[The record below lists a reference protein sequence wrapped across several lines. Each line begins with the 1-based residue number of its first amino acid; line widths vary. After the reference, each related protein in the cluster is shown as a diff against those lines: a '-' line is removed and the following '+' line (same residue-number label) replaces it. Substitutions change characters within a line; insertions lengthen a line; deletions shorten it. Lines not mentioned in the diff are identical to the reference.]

1 MPSHSIIRWVLI
13 PGLSLGVLVLSAALS
28 FWLTR
33 PVLPAPSQ
41 QAPQPPTL
49 ASEVR
54 PPEPRPRPVDPSLP
68 DLEPPAI
75 VPPPPFPAPRSQ
87 LPVAPAPPG
96 TRRVVEAEPLIE
108 ATTGRIAPEDVRVAI
123 RAVTPLVQQC
133 FEDAAQRN
141 RGPQTVRLRFTV
153 EPRGEGAPGGA
164 DGQLSAGTLL
174 ESTIPDPMVQACVLD
189 SLLDA
194 RFPAPAGG
202 GKATVVYPFQFR
214 ALGEAG
220 R

>member
-1 MPSHSIIRWVLI
+1 PRPGAPSHS
-13 PGLSLGVLVLSAALS
+13 P
-28 FWLTR
+28 
-33 PVLPAPSQ
+33 PS
-41 QAPQPPTL
+41 
-49 ASEVR
+49 
-54 PPEPRPRPVDPSLP
+54 
-68 DLEPPAI
+68 
-75 VPPPPFPAPRSQ
+75 PPPDSA
-87 LPVAPAPPG
+87 
-96 TRRVVEAEPLIE
+96 RRVVEVEPVIE
-108 ATTGRIAPEDVRVAI
+108 STTGRIAPEDVRVAI

-153 EPRGEGAPGGA
+153 EPGEDGGA
-164 DGQLSAGTLL
+164 MKAGELL

-194 RFPAPAGG
+194 RFPAPPGG

-214 ALGEAG
+214 VPGEAG

>member
-1 MPSHSIIRWVLI
+1 MPSRTTIRWLLI

-28 FWLTR
+28 YWLTR
-33 PVLPAPSQ
+33 PVVLPEPARDAVPESPAP
-41 QAPQPPTL
+41 APEAPPGETP
-49 ASEVR
+49 A
-54 PPEPRPRPVDPSLP
+54 DPSLP
-68 DLEPPAI
+68 DIEPPA
-75 VPPPPFPAPRSQ
+75 VAPAPSFPAPRTQ
-87 LPVAPAPPG
+87 LPALPG
-96 TRRVVEAEPLIE
+96 AEPDDGARRVVEVEPVIE
-108 ATTGRIAPEDVRVAI
+108 STTGRIHTEDIRVAL

-141 RGPQTVRLRFTV
+141 RGPQRVRLRFTV
-153 EPRGEGAPGGA
+153 EGKGAE
-164 DGQLSAGTLL
+164 GQLAAGELL

-202 GKATVVYPFQFR
+202 GKATVVYPFEFR

>member
-1 MPSHSIIRWVLI
+1 MPNRSIIRWVLI

-33 PVLPAPSQ
+33 PVLPEPSRDMPEP
-41 QAPQPPTL
+41 ATL
-49 ASEVR
+49 APESLPAEPPSR
-54 PPEPRPRPVDPSLP
+54 PADPSLP
-68 DLEPPAI
+68 PIDPPAA
-75 VPPPPFPAPRSQ
+75 VPPPPFPSPRSQ
-87 LPVAPAPPG
+87 LPVAPETAPAG
-96 TRRVVEAEPLIE
+96 TRRVVEVEPVIE
-108 ATTGRIAPEDVRVAI
+108 SATGRIDSQDVRVAL

-153 EPRGEGAPGGA
+153 EPGGERGEA
-164 DGQLSAGTLL
+164 GQLTGGELL

-194 RFPAPAGG
+194 RFPAPPGG
-202 GKATVVYPFQFR
+202 GKATVVYPFEFR
-214 ALGEAG
+214 APENAG
-220 R
+220 P